1 MEELRSFITVNLL
14 YVLPAV
20 SLLSLVVGI
29 VIGILLPRRQR
40 TAKTSVRDNA
50 DSRGGARQPSQ
61 YELYVGNL
69 PYEMSD
75 ADLKKLIDP
84 FGDVVSARIITN
96 KISGSSKGYGFV
108 KMSNAEDVEKAIAS
122 LNNKE
127 LEGRRVAV
135 SEARTHPRGRR
146 G

>member
-1 MEELRSFITVNLL
+1 MEELRKLIVDNLAL
-14 YVLPAV
+14 ALVVV
-20 SLLSLVVGI
+20 SMLWLVVGI
-29 VIGILLPRRQR
+29 VLGGLLPRRQKA
-40 TAKTSVRDNA
+40 AKVSVRDNA
-50 DSRGGARQPSQ
+50 EGRGERQPSQ

-96 KISGSSKGYGFV
+96 RISGSSKGYGFV
-108 KMSNAEDVEKAIAS
+108 KMSSAEDVRKTVSS

-127 LEGRRVAV
+127 LDGRRIAV
-135 SEARTHPRGRR
+135 SEARTHPRGRK